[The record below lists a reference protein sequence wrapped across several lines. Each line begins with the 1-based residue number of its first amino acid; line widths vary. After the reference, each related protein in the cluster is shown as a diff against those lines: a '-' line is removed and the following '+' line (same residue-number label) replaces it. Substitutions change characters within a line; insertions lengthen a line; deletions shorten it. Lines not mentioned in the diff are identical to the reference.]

1 MCYRALTCNMEIL
14 VWLFILSMCWKKKQ
28 QNKHSYIL
36 ALNGSSLTLWT
47 LLGLGR
53 DRWNLIY
60 KPMLCIPPLLDVTLS
75 VPASLFPSLY
85 VFVVCVY
92 LLSFFCL
99 SFFFHFFSL
108 LKAPLIYKETRKP
121 FSPIFSVNWS
131 NHGQSCKGSAVLFF
145 GPLTSVTFMPSPT
158 FSFLIF

>member
-85 VFVVCVY
+85 VFALCVY
-92 LLSFFCL
+92 LLSFLCICL
-99 SFFFHFFSL
+99 SFFSCACLSL
-108 LKAPLIYKETRKP
+108 FIKR
-121 FSPIFSVNWS
+121 FQRNRS
-131 NHGQSCKGSAVLFF
+131 
-145 GPLTSVTFMPSPT
+145 
-158 FSFLIF
+158 LIFLSIDYFMFNRD

>member
-1 MCYRALTCNMEIL
+1 MHRVRNSPWNPIVFALPSKNLDLRMREREIQRRKGSMKSHIQTYAAYSSSAWCY
-14 VWLFILSMCWKKKQ
+14 
-28 QNKHSYIL
+28 
-36 ALNGSSLTLWT
+36 
-47 LLGLGR
+47 
-53 DRWNLIY
+53 
-60 KPMLCIPPLLDVTLS
+60 
-75 VPASLFPSLY
+75 SLY
-85 VFVVCVY
+85 PCLSFSFSLCLCCVCVY

-145 GPLTSVTFMPSPT
+145 GPLTSVKFMPSPT